1 MGYYIQYRMN
11 DSEDTFKA
19 ATKTQ
24 KSEEDKLTSE
34 ELSSII

>member
-1 MGYYIQYRMN
+1 MGYYIPYGMN
-11 DSEDTFKA
+11 DSEDTFNA

-24 KSEEDKLTSE
+24 KSEEEKLTSE